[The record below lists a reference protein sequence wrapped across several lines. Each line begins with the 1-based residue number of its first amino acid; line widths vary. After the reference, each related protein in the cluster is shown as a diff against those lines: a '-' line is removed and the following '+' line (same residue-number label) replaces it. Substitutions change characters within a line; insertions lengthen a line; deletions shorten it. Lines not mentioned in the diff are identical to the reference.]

1 MAICAV
7 TGHRPQKFPFGYNE
21 ADMRCV
27 MLKARLHRE
36 IARRITEGY
45 TDFLSGAAL
54 GVDTWFMESVLKF
67 RQKVGEITLTAVLPC
82 AGQADRWTEEAKMRY
97 RELLRQCDRV
107 ITLQERYTSGCML
120 ARDRYLVDHA
130 DGLIA
135 VYDGGSEGGTAY
147 TVRYARQREKTVYI
161 LTP

>member
-1 MAICAV
+1 
-7 TGHRPQKFPFGYNE
+7 
-21 ADMRCV
+21 
-27 MLKARLHRE
+27 
-36 IARRITEGY
+36 
-45 TDFLSGAAL
+45 
-54 GVDTWFMESVLKF
+54 
-67 RQKVGEITLTAVLPC
+67 
-82 AGQADRWTEEAKMRY
+82 MRY

-147 TVRYARQREKTVYI
+147 TVRYARQREKPVYI